1 MLELRRPPTRLVKV
15 LLTTRS
21 LALKHNVL
29 DGSTSKEI
37 KNCDTYDVRGVV
49 VLEVI
54 ELPISKFM
62 FYQKLLDIA
71 STFNE
76 K

>member
-1 MLELRRPPTRLVKV
+1 
-15 LLTTRS
+15 
-21 LALKHNVL
+21 LKHNVL

-62 FYQKLLDIA
+62 FYQKLLGVA